1 MATPPVI
8 KHAEATTS
16 VQPELDVTLL
26 GQTQELSNPTIDS
39 AARRTRPPRRPM
51 STARQRFQTPE
62 IPGWHLHWFKED
74 NVPQAIEAYYEFVDR
89 NEVNMNQLNVALG
102 GTSQGTDLGSRV
114 SLIADKTES
123 GSPVRAYLMKLP
135 EEYWLEDQRE
145 IDKRNSN
152 IMQAVFGDEA
162 KVDTGEGLK
171 SLDATSYRSEALFN
185 RPARKAVIRRKR

>member
-1 MATPPVI
+1 MNDKAAVEI
-8 KHAEATTS
+8 KAQLA
-16 VQPELDVTLL
+16 
-26 GQTQELSNPTIDS
+26 ELSNPATG
-39 AARRTRPPRRPM
+39 AAERVSRPPRRPM

-74 NVPQAIEAYYEFVDR
+74 NVPQALDAYYEFVDR

-102 GTSQGTDLGSRV
+102 GNSSGTDLGSRV

-123 GSPVRAYLMKLP
+123 GSPVRAYLMKLK
-135 EEYWLEDQRE
+135 EEYWLADRAE
-145 IDKRNSN
+145 IDARNSS

-162 KVDTGEGLK
+162 KADTGEGLK
-171 SLDATSYRSEALFN
+171 ALEKTSYRDQALFN